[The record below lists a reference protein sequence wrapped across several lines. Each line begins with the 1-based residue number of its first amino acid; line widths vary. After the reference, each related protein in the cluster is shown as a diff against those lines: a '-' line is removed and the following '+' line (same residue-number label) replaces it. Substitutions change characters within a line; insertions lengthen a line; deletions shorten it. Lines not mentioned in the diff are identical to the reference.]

1 MTTRLNQRVIPLL
14 VGALVAVAAC
24 AGDGLPGG
32 GAGTDPDAAPGG
44 GGDGGG
50 PIIPPGTTFLTAP
63 EHLIRAAMAL
73 RGMRPS
79 PEELTAVT
87 EDPTALEGIIDD
99 YLETPEFGATMRE
112 LHNEA
117 FFTRDFALPAV
128 SGLSSYSSGRVMRSI
143 GDEPLRL
150 VEHVVMEDRPYTEI
164 VTADYTVA
172 DDVVAA
178 AFGLAYDA
186 TGPAWQETHY
196 VDGRPHAGVLTSSTM
211 FLRHISAGQNWQR
224 GRANM
229 VSRSLLCDDFLER
242 DIIVDTS
249 IDLSDPAVV
258 RDAVVANPAC
268 AGCHQTLDP
277 LASYF
282 WPMDA
287 NVNIGRIASYPL
299 DMYDDAKVGRWR
311 GTSGRPP
318 SFYGQAGS
326 TLTDLGGLIAED
338 PRFSLC
344 ASRRFFSYFSE
355 MPLADVPLDVVAR
368 FQTVLEESG
377 MSAKELAKAIV
388 LSDEFRIAYAPD
400 DGGANELIGYKKAR
414 PEQLGRLIE
423 DLTGFRWLIDSTVA
437 VRGAPLGR
445 VDLLENDVVGYR
457 VLSGGIDS
465 ELVLTPS
472 HTTNATSSLV
482 LRGIAAEAAGF
493 TVVSDFA
500 KADPTQRKLLTLVEA
515 TDRGEA
521 KIRTQL
527 VALHARL
534 YGTTITSDDPEIDET
549 YAMFADTLTR
559 TIVVAPAQ
567 AEKNAAM
574 FGREASSQTSSP
586 SYVPSRP
593 TGTSTVSR
601 SGFGSTE

>member
-14 VGALVAVAAC
+14 VGAVLAVGAC
-24 AGDGLPGG
+24 AGDELPGG
-32 GAGTDPDAAPGG
+32 GAGSDPDAAPGG

-50 PIIPPGTTFLTAP
+50 PIIPPGTTFLSAP

-73 RGMRPS
+73 RGVRPS
-79 PEELTAVT
+79 AEELAAVT
-87 EDPTALEGIIDD
+87 ANPSALEGVIDD

-117 FFTRDFALPAV
+117 FFTRDFSLPTV
-128 SGLSSYSSGRVMRSI
+128 SGLSGYSSARVMRSI

-150 VEHVVMEDRPYTEI
+150 IEHVIMDDRPYTDI

-178 AFGLAYDA
+178 AFGLAYDT

-196 VDGRPHAGVLTSSTM
+196 TDGRPHAGVLTSSTM

-277 LASYF
+277 LASFF
-282 WPMDA
+282 WPMKP
-287 NVNIGRIASYPL
+287 NVNIGRIDTYPL
-299 DMYDDAKVGRWR
+299 DMFDASTVGRWR

-318 SFYGQAGS
+318 SYYGQAGT
-326 TLTDLGGLIAED
+326 TLTDLGQLISED
-338 PRFSLC
+338 PRFTLC

-368 FQTVLEESG
+368 FQGVLEESG

-388 LSDEFRIAYAPD
+388 LSDEFRIAYAAD
-400 DGGANELIGYKKAR
+400 DAGANELIGYKKAR
-414 PEQLGRLIE
+414 PEQLGRLFE
-423 DLTGFRWLIDSTVA
+423 DLTGFRWMVDSTVT
-437 VRGAPLGR
+437 VRQGQLGR

-465 ELVLTPS
+465 ELVLSPS

-482 LRGIAAEAAGF
+482 LRGLAAEAAGF

-500 KADPTQRKLLTLVEA
+500 KSDPTQRKLLTLVEA
-515 TDRGEA
+515 TDRGED
-521 KIRTQL
+521 KIRAQL

-534 YGTTITSDDPEIDET
+534 YGATVAADDAEIDET
-549 YAMFADTLTR
+549 YAMFSDTLTR
-559 TIVVAPAQ
+559 TDDVAHAW
-567 AEKNAAM
+567 K
-574 FGREASSQTSSP
+574 TTL
-586 SYVPSRP
+586 
-593 TGTSTVSR
+593 TGMLQDLR
-601 SGFGSTE
+601 IAYY